1 MALPVLSRAGVLAGW
16 LNGGYGRWLAG
27 WLAGWL
33 AARQQQRNTAQQEH
47 QEEDDKEA
55 SIHPASRPVRRRM
68 PCDPTVTEPAG
79 SCRQLAVLV
88 PALGADLRCHIFFV
102 SLWLIKC
109 RCGRCREGSAAAAAW
124 AGLISPAERSRS
136 SRTSTTYDVRDVV
149 SPPPGFSLLL
159 DCRHIMARSSSHGVS
174 CPRFSRNQSFHLVL
188 RPPVRMSSCSLAPP
202 RGQCKQGLSAI
213 AGL

>member
-16 LNGGYGRWLAG
+16 LNGGYGR

-88 PALGADLRCHIFFV
+88 PALGADLRCHIFFCLPLVDQV
-102 SLWLIKC
+102 SVWAVQRRLCCCCCLGRTHQSCGKVEVVKDLDDVRRQ
-109 RCGRCREGSAAAAAW
+109 RCGESTTRLLLA
-124 AGLISPAERSRS
+124 AGLS
-136 SRTSTTYDVRDVV
+136 SY
-149 SPPPGFSLLL
+149 
-159 DCRHIMARSSSHGVS
+159 HG
-174 CPRFSRNQSFHLVL
+174 
-188 RPPVRMSSCSLAPP
+188 
-202 RGQCKQGLSAI
+202 
-213 AGL
+213 